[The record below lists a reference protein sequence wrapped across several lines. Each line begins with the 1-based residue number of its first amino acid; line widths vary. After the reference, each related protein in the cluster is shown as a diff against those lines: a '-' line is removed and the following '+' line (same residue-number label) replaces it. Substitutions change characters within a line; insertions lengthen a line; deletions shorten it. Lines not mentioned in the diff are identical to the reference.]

1 MPGVFN
7 VGNSYNTNN
16 KRISSKLTFD
26 SGEKFSGKIIKKDD
40 KNEVTIKLIDGWE
53 FSAQID
59 GDIEGLENGLQR
71 FQVEGF
77 VDGKLKLKVIAKN
90 IKGDE
95 LAQGEFNDIISSSGL
110 SKDDVALLKS
120 MLKFDIPLTK
130 ENIREIKGLIQF
142 LDKIQVN
149 PKEIDEFISKY
160 LMGKGISQ
168 NSEEGIKI
176 NNVLKEF
183 LGEFKTLSHDDIL
196 LFIENDMEFNKEN
209 IKGYN
214 NLFKGKESILKV
226 LDKISN
232 SIPELNKFTKEHMLE
247 SNLKKSIENLDIST
261 INPKSIDVE
270 GQSVE
275 GQNGEE
281 QKITKVPQYINEQET
296 SINNKLANDVYQKSD
311 MGNAKV
317 SMLSLLKSIS
327 GQNEDLLNTSLKDIL
342 ANRRMEFTSS
352 EFDRVFNLI
361 NTIKPEELIN
371 KIKETIFEFNDI
383 GAQNIVD
390 DFSNYL
396 NKTNN
401 ETLGVKESLDFSKG
415 QLEKVLSN
423 IMGRGI
429 TLTEEEFSKL
439 KDVINLKNQE
449 IIDNDTHQGQKIN
462 DLAKDI
468 LTKDNIIGT
477 NSNNID
483 KLNINENNIINKNLT
498 KSIPTKELI
507 EVSLNKGTEG
517 SKEII
522 KDLISNLKS
531 ESLISEKILDIIKNN
546 ISDIKVFNKIS
557 SEYYYADIPVSIKE
571 REYPCKIIVKDNRK
585 EGKKIDSTN
594 VKMVV
599 TVETKNLGTVDGYME
614 VLDKK
619 INIELKCEE
628 KFVKIID
635 MTKSKLVNNIESM
648 GFLVNV
654 KVSKKENE
662 VSLTSCREFFNS
674 NSGVS
679 LDRRV

>member
-77 VDGKLKLKVIAKN
+77 VDGKLKLKVVAKN

-247 SNLKKSIENLDIST
+247 SNLKQSIENLDIST
-261 INPKSIDVE
+261 ISPKSIDVE
-270 GQSVE
+270 GQNVE
-275 GQNGEE
+275 GQSVEE
-281 QKITKVPQYINEQET
+281 QKITKVPQHINEQET

-423 IMGRGI
+423 VMGRGI

-483 KLNINENNIINKNLT
+483 KLNDNNIINKNLT

>member
-40 KNEVTIKLIDGWE
+40 KNEVTIKLTDGWE

-110 SKDDVALLKS
+110 SKEDVVLLKS

-142 LDKIQVN
+142 LDKIQAN

-160 LMGKGISQ
+160 LMGKGIPQ

-183 LGEFKTLSHDDIL
+183 LGEFKTLSYEDIL

-214 NLFKGKESILKV
+214 NLFKGKENLIKV
-226 LDKISN
+226 LDNISN
-232 SIPELNKFTKEHMLE
+232 SIPELNDFSKKNMLE
-247 SNLKKSIENLDIST
+247 NNLKQSIKGLDTST
-261 INPKSIDVE
+261 IIPKSIDVD
-270 GQSVE
+270 
-275 GQNGEE
+275 GQNIEE
-281 QKITKVPQYINEQET
+281 QRISKISQYINGQET

-311 MGNAKV
+311 TGNSKV
-317 SMLSLLKSIS
+317 SILSLLKSIS
-327 GQNEDLLNTSLKDIL
+327 GKSEDLLNTSLKEIL
-342 ANRRMEFTSS
+342 TNRRMEFTSS

-361 NTIKPEELIN
+361 NTMKPEELIN
-371 KIKETIFEFNDI
+371 KLKETISEFNEI
-383 GAQNIVD
+383 GAKNIVD
-390 DFSNYL
+390 DFSDYL

-401 ETLGVKESLDFSKG
+401 ETLGLKEALDFSKG
-415 QLEKVLSN
+415 QLEKVLSSV
-423 IMGRGI
+423 MGKGI
-429 TLTEEEFSKL
+429 TLTEEEFLKL
-439 KDVINLKNQE
+439 KDVINLKNQG
-449 IIDNDTHQGQKIN
+449 IIDNEVSQDQIGN

-468 LTKDNIIGT
+468 LTKDSIIGL

-483 KLNINENNIINKNLT
+483 KVNINENNIINKNLT
-498 KSIPTKELI
+498 TSIPTKELV
-507 EVSLNKGTEG
+507 EASLNKGAEG

-557 SEYYYADIPVSIKE
+557 SEYYYADIPVNIRE

-599 TVETKNLGTVDGYME
+599 TVETKNLGTVDGYMQ

-635 MTKSKLVNNIESM
+635 MTKSKLVNNIENM

-662 VSLTSCREFFNS
+662 VSLTTCRDFFSS
-674 NSGVS
+674 NAGIS

>member
-59 GDIEGLENGLQR
+59 GDVEGLESGLQR

-77 VDGKLKLKVIAKN
+77 IDGKLKLKVIAKN

-110 SKDDVALLKS
+110 SKEDVVLLKS

-168 NSEEGIKI
+168 NSEEGTKI

-214 NLFKGKESILKV
+214 NLFKGKENLIKV
-226 LDKISN
+226 LDNISN
-232 SIPELNKFTKEHMLE
+232 SIPELNDFSKKNMLE
-247 SNLKKSIENLDIST
+247 NNLKQSIKGLDTST
-261 INPKSIDVE
+261 IIPKSIDVD
-270 GQSVE
+270 
-275 GQNGEE
+275 GQNIEE
-281 QKITKVPQYINEQET
+281 QRISKISQYINGQET

-311 MGNAKV
+311 TGNSKV
-317 SMLSLLKSIS
+317 SILSLLKSIS
-327 GQNEDLLNTSLKDIL
+327 GKSEDLLNTSLKEIL
-342 ANRRMEFTSS
+342 TNRRMEFTSS

-361 NTIKPEELIN
+361 NTMKPEELIN
-371 KIKETIFEFNDI
+371 KLKETISEFNEI
-383 GAQNIVD
+383 GAKNIVD
-390 DFSNYL
+390 DFSDYL

-401 ETLGVKESLDFSKG
+401 ETLGVKEALDFSKG
-415 QLEKVLSN
+415 QLEKVLSSV
-423 IMGRGI
+423 MGKGI
-429 TLTEEEFSKL
+429 TLTEEEFLKL
-439 KDVINLKNQE
+439 KDVINLKNQG
-449 IIDNDTHQGQKIN
+449 IIDNEVSQDQIGN

-468 LTKDNIIGT
+468 LTKDSIIGL

-483 KLNINENNIINKNLT
+483 KNINENNIINKNLT
-498 KSIPTKELI
+498 TSIPTKELV
-507 EVSLNKGTEG
+507 EASLNKGAEG

-557 SEYYYADIPVSIKE
+557 SEYYYADIPVNIRE

-599 TVETKNLGTVDGYME
+599 TVETKNLGTVDGYMQ

-635 MTKSKLVNNIESM
+635 MTKSKLVNNIENM

-662 VSLTSCREFFNS
+662 VSLTTCRDFFSS
-674 NSGVS
+674 NAGIS

>member
-110 SKDDVALLKS
+110 SKEDVVLLKS

-142 LDKIQVN
+142 LDKIQAN

-160 LMGKGISQ
+160 LMGKGIPQ

-183 LGEFKTLSHDDIL
+183 LGEFKTLSYEDIL

-214 NLFKGKESILKV
+214 NLFKGKENLIKV
-226 LDKISN
+226 LDNISN
-232 SIPELNKFTKEHMLE
+232 SIPELNDFSKKNMLE
-247 SNLKKSIENLDIST
+247 NNLKQSIKGLDTST
-261 INPKSIDVE
+261 IIPKSIDVD
-270 GQSVE
+270 
-275 GQNGEE
+275 GQNIEE
-281 QKITKVPQYINEQET
+281 QRISKISQYINGQET

-311 MGNAKV
+311 TGNSKV
-317 SMLSLLKSIS
+317 SILSLLKSIS
-327 GQNEDLLNTSLKDIL
+327 GKSEDLLNTSLKEIL
-342 ANRRMEFTSS
+342 TNRRMEFTSS

-361 NTIKPEELIN
+361 NTMKPEELIN
-371 KIKETIFEFNDI
+371 KLKETISEFNEI
-383 GAQNIVD
+383 GAKNIVD
-390 DFSNYL
+390 DFSDYL

-401 ETLGVKESLDFSKG
+401 ETLGLKEALDFSKG
-415 QLEKVLSN
+415 QLEKVLSSV
-423 IMGRGI
+423 MGKGI
-429 TLTEEEFSKL
+429 TLTEEEFLKL
-439 KDVINLKNQE
+439 KDVINLKNQG
-449 IIDNDTHQGQKIN
+449 IIDNEVSQDQIGN

-468 LTKDNIIGT
+468 LTKDSIIGL

-483 KLNINENNIINKNLT
+483 KNINENNIINKNLT
-498 KSIPTKELI
+498 TSIPTKELV
-507 EVSLNKGTEG
+507 EASLNKGAEG

-557 SEYYYADIPVSIKE
+557 SEYYYADIPVNIRE

-599 TVETKNLGTVDGYME
+599 TVETKNLGTVDGYMQ

-635 MTKSKLVNNIESM
+635 ITKSKLVNNIENM

-662 VSLTSCREFFNS
+662 VSLTTCRDFFSS
-674 NSGVS
+674 NAGIS